1 MSARDVVITTSY
13 LGPDDEVHEMLVAA
27 GLEVIYSRPQDRD
40 GDLATM
46 AEAIAGAAGLI
57 AGTEPVS
64 AAAIE
69 AAPDLKV
76 IARTGV
82 GYDNVDVAAARARG
96 VVVCTT
102 PGANA
107 DSVAELALGLMIDC
121 ARRVTESS
129 RAVLDGQWQQRS
141 GHELKGATL
150 GIIGLGGI
158 GRRLAVLARAFGMT
172 VVAHDTYF
180 DETFAT
186 SHEVSRSSLPDLL
199 TASDFVSV
207 HTALTPQT
215 RHLIDAAA
223 LAMMKP
229 TAILVNTARGGI
241 VDEIALAEAL
251 HSGTISGAALDVL
264 ETEPAAADHP
274 LRTAPGCVITPHIA
288 GATFQA
294 RARSGA
300 LAAAQVMESLRGG
313 VVAHEVTS

>member
-13 LGPDDEVHEMLVAA
+13 LNPDDEVHEMLVAA
-27 GLEVIYSRPQDRD
+27 GLNVSYSRTQDRG
-40 GDLATM
+40 GDLDAM
-46 AEAIAGAAGLI
+46 AEAISGAAAVI
-57 AGTEPVS
+57 AGTEPLS

-69 AAPDLKV
+69 AARELKV

-96 VVVCTT
+96 VAVCTT

-121 ARRVTESS
+121 ARRISESA
-129 RAVLDGQWQQRS
+129 RQVLEGTWQQRS
-141 GHELKGATL
+141 GYELKGATL
-150 GIIGLGGI
+150 GIVGLGGI

-172 VVAHDTYF
+172 VIAYDTYF
-180 DETFAT
+180 DEAFAA
-186 SHEVSRSSLPDLL
+186 SHEVSRCSLADLL
-199 TASDFVSV
+199 ATSDFVSL
-207 HTALTPQT
+207 HTALTPET

-241 VDEIALAEAL
+241 VDEGALAEAL
-251 HSGTISGAALDVL
+251 HGGTIGGAALDVL
-264 ETEPAAADHP
+264 ETEPPAADHP

-300 LAAAQVMESLRGG
+300 LAASQVIEYLRGG
-313 VVAHEVTS
+313 QLQHEVTA